1 MLPIGGVPVFEDRFE
16 KRPPRL
22 LDDVMVALAGP
33 VVSLLIAAVA
43 CLVVAQIVGLIGLR
57 KRLNLTASLA
67 VVLLL
72 GAALTLGVV
81 GGLEVLPR

>member
-1 MLPIGGVPVFEDRFE
+1 MVT
-16 KRPPRL
+16 PP
-22 LDDVMVALAGP
+22 P
-33 VVSLLIAAVA
+33 LLIAAAA

-57 KRLNLTASLA
+57 TRLNLTASLA
-67 VVLLL
+67 VLILL

>member
-1 MLPIGGVPVFEDRFE
+1 VVI
-16 KRPPRL
+16 PP
-22 LDDVMVALAGP
+22 P
-33 VVSLLIAAVA
+33 LLIAAVA

>member
-1 MLPIGGVPVFEDRFE
+1 MGRTGQTVGVVI
-16 KRPPRL
+16 PP
-22 LDDVMVALAGP
+22 P
-33 VVSLLIAAVA
+33 LLIAAAA
-43 CLVVAQIVGLIGLR
+43 CLIVAQIVGLIGLR

-67 VVLLL
+67 VLLLL